1 MQWRFPASDAR
12 EKLARLYPAQRHCK
26 NDDIGNRCG
35 AMRGGDPLNNRAGAM
50 RTSAKENSAN
60 FAETPKGEVRRIP
73 IPRTRVNKGKK
84 SEGPSVETKRPQV

>member
-26 NDDIGNRCG
+26 NDDIGNRGG

-50 RTSAKENSAN
+50 QNPASEL
-60 FAETPKGEVRRIP
+60 PRIL
-73 IPRTRVNKGKK
+73 IPRTPVNRGLLVRQPK
-84 SEGPSVETKRPQV
+84 SSKRHKI